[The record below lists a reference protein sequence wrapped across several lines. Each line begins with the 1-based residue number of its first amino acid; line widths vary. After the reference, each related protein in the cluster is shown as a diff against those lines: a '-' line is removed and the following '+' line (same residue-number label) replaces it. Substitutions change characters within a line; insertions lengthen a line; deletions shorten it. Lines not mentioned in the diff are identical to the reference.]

1 MNIVWM
7 YGCTTDC
14 WRKVSI
20 KEIKCNKQ
28 KSNRVVKK
36 TISDRDIG
44 KLSAMMC
51 IERMKRSQNF
61 TKKKRGNISI
71 CCSIS
76 TERGREKKNKE
87 RDI

>member
-7 YGCTTDC
+7 DGCTTDC

-36 TISDRDIG
+36 IISDRDIS
-44 KLSAMMC
+44 KLFGNKRC
-51 IERMKRSQNF
+51 ELKEYRDRKIQQRKIEEILKYVVL
-61 TKKKRGNISI
+61 
-71 CCSIS
+71 
-76 TERGREKKNKE
+76 
-87 RDI
+87 